1 MKIDL
6 IIEPD
11 RPDHI
16 ARHGVTVSEVREV
29 VESVEHAWKVRR
41 GVLCIV
47 GQTEAG
53 RYLSVFVGS
62 RGGSLYGLI
71 TARDAND
78 IERRALW
85 RHRRR

>member
-47 GQTEAG
+47 GQTRLVGTCRCSSAQEAAPC
-53 RYLSVFVGS
+53 
-62 RGGSLYGLI
+62 
-71 TARDAND
+71 TD
-78 IERRALW
+78 
-85 RHRRR
+85 

>member
-1 MKIDL
+1 LKIDL
-6 IIEPD
+6 IIEPG

-16 ARHGVTVSEVREV
+16 GRHGVTVGEVLEV
-29 VESVEHAWKVRR
+29 VESLEHAWKVRR

-53 RYLSVFVGS
+53 RYLAVFVGA

-71 TARDAND
+71 TARDAD
-78 IERRALW
+78 DVERRVLW